1 MLAAIGDL
9 VLDISIVPDAELRL
23 GDDTPACIRLG
34 GGGQAANFCAWVAAL
49 DGQARLLTRVGDD
62 DTGRHLVA
70 ELRDAGVDVCAAVGP
85 EPTGIIAVLIGPEGE
100 GARAAQRGAIV
111 GLRPEDL
118 DDRWLAD
125 IELLHVPAYSLFDE
139 PLAGAATHAVRRV
152 RRHGALVAVD
162 LSSAASLE
170 TYGPQRFAELVGS
183 LSPDLLFA
191 NQDEAQRLA
200 VPLEDLARVPVVK
213 LGAHGCRIFDDVI
226 PAPSVRQVDATGA
239 GDAFAAAFCLDY
251 LRCRDATSAATH
263 AVEVAARAVTHV
275 GARP

>member
-9 VLDISIVPDAELRL
+9 VLDISIVPDAELRP

-34 GGGQAANFCAWVAAL
+34 GGGQAANFCAWVAVL
-49 DGQARLLTRVGDD
+49 GGQARLLTRVGDD

-70 ELRDAGVDVCAAVGP
+70 ELRDAGVDVCAVVGP
-85 EPTGIIAVLIGPEGE
+85 EPTGIIAVLIGPYGE
-100 GARAAQRGAIV
+100 GARATQRGAVV

-139 PLAGAATHAVRRV
+139 PLAGAAMPAMRRV

-162 LSSAASLE
+162 LSSAAGLE

-183 LSPDLLFA
+183 LGPDLLFA
-191 NQDEAQRLA
+191 NQDEAQCLG

-213 LGAHGCRIFDDVI
+213 LGARGCRVFDDVI
-226 PAPSVRQVDATGA
+226 PAPSVPQVDATGA
-239 GDAFAAAFCLDY
+239 GDAFAAAFCLGY
-251 LRCRDATSAATH
+251 LGCRDVAKAATH